1 MNFVLK
7 KGVLFSPYV
16 FLREV
21 DILYDLC
28 SWAKSVLRECYLCW
42 KTSSPLNP
50 LVTARIVRDG
60 ETVFIPQLG
69 YNAHGYFLM
78 FLEFLRGR

>member
-1 MNFVLK
+1 MGGSLFFFVE
-7 KGVLFSPYV
+7 S
-16 FLREV
+16 
-21 DILYDLC
+21 
-28 SWAKSVLRECYLCW
+28 KSFEFFVEEEDCYLCW
-42 KTSSPLNP
+42 KTLSPLNP

-78 FLEFLRGR
+78 FLEFLCGR